1 MKNSEIKFNI
11 TLDENS
17 HPDKIEWMA
26 TDSGVEGVKEAKAF
40 MLSIWDAKDPGTL
53 RIDLWNK
60 EMMVEEM
67 QRFVYD
73 TINSLA
79 TTYANA
85 TNDEIIAKE
94 IRDFSTALGKKT
106 GVIS

>member
-1 MKNSEIKFNI
+1 MKKTEIKFDI
-11 TLDENS
+11 TLDDNK
-17 HPDKIEWMA
+17 HPEKIEWMA
-26 TDSGVEGVKEAKAF
+26 TDSGVEGMKEAKAF
-40 MLSIWDAKDPGTL
+40 MLSIWDAKDPGTM

-67 QRFVYD
+67 QRLVYD
-73 TINSLA
+73 TMHSLA
-79 TTYANA
+79 ATYANA

-94 IRDFSTALGKKT
+94 IRDFAISIGKKT

>member
-94 IRDFSTALGKKT
+94 IRDFSTLLGKKT